1 MQNLIRT
8 PDIDRMSAP
17 AVGASPLLYRFAA
30 QLSFVALGIVPEGLR
45 MANSFEGTVTDG
57 ILEGGRVWGIDHLL
71 VRRDGVAVI
80 DAQKTISL
88 GDRHVYE
95 HVHGY
100 CLPPEGME
108 VPPLELMVAPG
119 FSWPDIDFPIIGA
132 STFRSA
138 LPELAYLNRSVA
150 GISGAANFAT
160 GRLTIETR
168 LLTHGTG
175 GERPGWQ

>member
-8 PDIDRMSAP
+8 PDIDRTPAP
-17 AVGASPLLYRFAA
+17 EIDASPLLYRFAA
-30 QLSFVALGIVPEGLR
+30 QLSFAPLGIVPEGLR

-57 ILEGGRVWGIDHLL
+57 ILEGGRVWGVDHLL

-80 DAQKTISL
+80 DAQKAISL

-100 CLPPEGME
+100 CLPPEGMD
-108 VPPLELMVAPG
+108 VPPLEVMVAPG
-119 FSWPDIDFPIIGA
+119 FNWPDIEFPIIGA

-160 GRLTIETR
+160 GFLTIETR
-168 LLTHGTG
+168 LLPRGRG
-175 GERPGWQ
+175 NERLGRR